1 VDQFLG
7 TGAFDLIVKAVEE
20 AQPAEKCLLPDPDA
34 IGFFQTDNQRY
45 LSQTHMAYLKIAEG
59 CDRHCTYCI
68 IPSLRGRQKSRPVA
82 HILDEARNLITAG
95 VKELVLVAQESTAYG
110 SDLGLRHGLAELLTL
125 LADISPETWIRVL
138 YGHPESID
146 PEAITVMGSTPNIC
160 AYFDIP
166 VQHASDPVLKRMGRH
181 YTGNDLYHLFQDIR
195 NKVPDASLRTTL
207 IVGFPGETA
216 ADFETLVSFV
226 DDIRFDHLGVFT
238 YSDSEDLPSHRM
250 GAHVSPEKAEERH
263 DKIMTRQLAISE
275 ANNQKYIDATLDVLI
290 EEVSEKN
297 LYTGRTVFQA
307 PEVDGLTFVHGRN
320 LKPGAFATVKI
331 TDAFEYDIVGEI
343 HVP

>member
-1 VDQFLG
+1 
-7 TGAFDLIVKAVEE
+7 
-20 AQPAEKCLLPDPDA
+20 
-34 IGFFQTDNQRY
+34 
-45 LSQTHMAYLKIAEG
+45 
-59 CDRHCTYCI
+59 
-68 IPSLRGRQKSRPVA
+68 
-82 HILDEARNLITAG
+82 
-95 VKELVLVAQESTAYG
+95 
-110 SDLGLRHGLAELLTL
+110 
-125 LADISPETWIRVL
+125 
-138 YGHPESID
+138 
-146 PEAITVMGSTPNIC
+146 
-160 AYFDIP
+160 
-166 VQHASDPVLKRMGRH
+166 
-181 YTGNDLYHLFQDIR
+181 
-195 NKVPDASLRTTL
+195 VPDASLRTTL